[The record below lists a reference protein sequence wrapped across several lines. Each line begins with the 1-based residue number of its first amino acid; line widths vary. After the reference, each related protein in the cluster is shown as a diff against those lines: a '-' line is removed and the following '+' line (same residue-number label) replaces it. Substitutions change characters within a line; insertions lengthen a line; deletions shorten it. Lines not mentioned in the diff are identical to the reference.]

1 MIQQI
6 RSNKLL
12 PASTITKLL
21 RNTAPDLPAAVT
33 GFVRIKGIASASVIL
48 RLLQSTDVTS
58 TGYIITP
65 DGDILFN
72 PDGNYEETPDHA

>member
-21 RNTAPDLPAAVT
+21 RNTTPNLPAAVT
-33 GFVRIKGIASASVIL
+33 GFVRIKGIVSASVIL
-48 RLLQSTDVTS
+48 RLLPNSGGTS

-65 DGDILFN
+65 DGDILLT
-72 PDGNYEETPDHA
+72 PDGNYVETPDHA